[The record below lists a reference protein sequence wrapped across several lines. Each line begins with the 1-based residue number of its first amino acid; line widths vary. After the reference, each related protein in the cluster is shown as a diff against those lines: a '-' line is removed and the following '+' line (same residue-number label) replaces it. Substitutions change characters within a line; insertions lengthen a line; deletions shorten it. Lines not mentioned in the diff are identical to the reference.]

1 MYRRK
6 TTRKIKHRFNNLFH
20 LNLCQFQLT
29 WQILTWLPVFSNR
42 KCSGTQQWI
51 WAYLSRC
58 TILLNLEVQTP
69 STNISSCPCKVTP
82 KWWCRRLTH
91 SKCSLN
97 SNQLAAHTLETKEA
111 LAHSQGDNMASKI
124 TSEVGLTVE
133 TTSIIIMVE
142 TTKVQPVPDPNS
154 THRSSRLSSAVTL
167 CSREPAHRQIHV
179 YLHMEKMS
187 WEKSLT
193 PCLPMLTLKPLLFSR
208 TIRDCSKIIMRNPE
222 VAVVIIIIRT
232 IIIEVVASSKI
243 TTIKITEEVTH
254 TKEAEV
260 AIIKEDTFLSLTA
273 TQHLAIILTMAESRT
288 SRQQNART
296 SKWDNAS
303 MAPHAPSPMETRTW
317 ERPNPKDLLNHP
329 NLPPNNHM

>member
-51 WAYLSRC
+51 WESPSRC
-58 TILLNLEVQTP
+58 TILHNSEAQTP

-91 SKCSLN
+91 SKCSL
-97 SNQLAAHTLETKEA
+97 SFNQLAAHTLEIKA

-124 TSEVGLTVE
+124 TSEVALTVE

-142 TTKVQPVPDPNS
+142 TTKGRPVPDPNS

-167 CSREPAHRQIHV
+167 CNKGPALRLIHV

-193 PCLPMLTLKPLLFSR
+193 PCLLMLMLKPLLFSR

-254 TKEAEV
+254 TKEAE
-260 AIIKEDTFLSLTA
+260 ATIIKADTSLSLTA
-273 TQHLAIILTMAESRT
+273 TQHLAITLTMAESRT
-288 SRQQNART
+288 LRQRSART

-303 MAPHAPSPMETRTW
+303 MARHAPSPMETRTW
-317 ERPNPKDLLNHP
+317 ERPNPKDPLNHP
-329 NLPPNNHM
+329 NLLPNNHM